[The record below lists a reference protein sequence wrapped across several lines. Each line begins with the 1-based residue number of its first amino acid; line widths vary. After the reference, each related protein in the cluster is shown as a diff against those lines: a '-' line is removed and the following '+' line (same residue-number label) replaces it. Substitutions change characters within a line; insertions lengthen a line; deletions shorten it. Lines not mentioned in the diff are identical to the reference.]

1 MSGGHDPRDVLAAVQ
16 RLEAD
21 LDEIRGRTAAQGPA
35 PEPGALSVADQTALV
50 EDLEV
55 LVDLVGSSWRT
66 TRQEVAAVAAELAEL
81 RRLADEARAA
91 LKDVRFELRLVRD
104 EARTPGH
111 EPPY

>member
-1 MSGGHDPRDVLAAVQ
+1 MSGSHDPRDVLDAVR

-21 LDEIRGRTAAQGPA
+21 LGEMRARAAKDPT
-35 PEPGALSVADQTALV
+35 EPTSRMRVHEQTAIV

-66 TRQEVAAVAAELAEL
+66 TREEVAAVAAELAEL
-81 RRLADEARAA
+81 RQLAADARAA

-104 EARTPGH
+104 EARGEGS
-111 EPPY
+111 EPAP

>member
-1 MSGGHDPRDVLAAVQ
+1 MSASHDPRDVLDAVR

-21 LDEIRGRTAAQGPA
+21 LGEMRARAAGESGSPPGSGMRTS
-35 PEPGALSVADQTALV
+35 EQTAIV

-104 EARTPGH
+104 EARGSDAP
-111 EPPY
+111 E

>member
-1 MSGGHDPRDVLAAVQ
+1 MSGSHDPRDVLDAVR

-21 LDEIRGRTAAQGPA
+21 LGEMRARAAS
-35 PEPGALSVADQTALV
+35 EADPPVSGMRATEQTAIV

-66 TRQEVAAVAAELAEL
+66 TREEVAAVAAELAEL
-81 RRLADEARAA
+81 RKLADEARAA

-104 EARTPGH
+104 EARGPAD
-111 EPPY
+111 PPPA

>member
-1 MSGGHDPRDVLAAVQ
+1 MSGSHDPRDVLDAVR

-21 LDEIRGRTAAQGPA
+21 LGEMRARAAS
-35 PEPGALSVADQTALV
+35 EPGPQPASGMRASEQTAIV

-66 TRQEVAAVAAELAEL
+66 TRQEVAAVAAELADL

-104 EARTPGH
+104 EARGGDDP
-111 EPPY
+111 E

>member
-1 MSGGHDPRDVLAAVQ
+1 MSGSHDPRDVLDAVR

-21 LDEIRGRTAAQGPA
+21 LGEIRARTASESGP
-35 PEPGALSVADQTALV
+35 PPVPGMHASEQTAIV

-104 EARTPGH
+104 EARGGDDP
-111 EPPY
+111 E

>member
-1 MSGGHDPRDVLAAVQ
+1 MSGSHDPRDVLDAVR

-21 LDEIRGRTAAQGPA
+21 LGEMRARAAKDPA
-35 PEPGALSVADQTALV
+35 PESTSGMRLSEQTAIV

-81 RRLADEARAA
+81 RQLAAEARAA

-104 EARTPGH
+104 EARGDDAP
-111 EPPY
+111 E

>member
-1 MSGGHDPRDVLAAVQ
+1 MSGSHDPRDVLDAVR

-21 LDEIRGRTAAQGPA
+21 LGEMRERVVRDPQPD
-35 PEPGALSVADQTALV
+35 SVTVTIADQTAMV

-66 TRQEVAAVAAELAEL
+66 TRQEVAAVAAELADL
-81 RRLADEARAA
+81 KRLADEARAA
-91 LKDVRFELRLVRD
+91 LKDMRFELRLVRD
-104 EARTPGH
+104 EARGH